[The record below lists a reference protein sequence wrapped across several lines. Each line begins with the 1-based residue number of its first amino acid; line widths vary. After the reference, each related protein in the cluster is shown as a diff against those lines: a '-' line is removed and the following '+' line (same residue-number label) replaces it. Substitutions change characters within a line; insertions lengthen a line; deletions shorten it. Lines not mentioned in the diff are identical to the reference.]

1 MRAALSFILLL
12 TASPAFAAGTAI
24 PEPSS
29 AALLALGVG
38 GLIVGRQAAKRRR
51 RD

>member
-1 MRAALSFILLL
+1 MRAAIGLVLLL
-12 TASPAFAAGTAI
+12 IASPAFAAGTAV